1 MPADRAQARSGQRLR
16 LGVLASHPIQYQ
28 APVFRALAARCELDV
43 FFAHR
48 QSAQAQAQAG
58 FGVAFDWDVDL
69 LSGYRH
75 RFLTNVAHRPG
86 VDHFRGCNTPEIAD
100 LIRDGHYD
108 AFLVQGWHLQC
119 FWQAVRACLRLGVPV
134 MVRGDS
140 QLGTPRGRL
149 KQWIKTWVYPTL
161 LRQFD
166 GCLYVGQ
173 RNREYL
179 EHYGVPASRLF
190 FSPHCV
196 DNDAF
201 AAGAAR
207 VDRAASRAALGLS
220 ESTKAVLFVGKLL
233 GRKRPL
239 DLLYASATLRGQG
252 VDVHVVFAGDGPLR
266 DDLANAARE
275 LAVPTH
281 FLGFRNQTELPEAYT
296 LADVMALPSEAS
308 ETWGLVA
315 NEALACGTPIVI
327 SDAAGCAPD
336 LVDDGE
342 TGAVHAMGRIEQLAD
357 ALARA
362 LAIPRNAPAIAAKVD
377 AYSVRATADGI
388 LAATTS
394 LTSTRRG

>member
-1 MPADRAQARSGQRLR
+1 MPTDRTQARSGQRLR
-16 LGVLASHPIQYQ
+16 LGILASHPIQYQ

-75 RFLTNVAHRPG
+75 WFLRNVARRPG
-86 VDHFRGCNTPEIAD
+86 VDHFRGCDTPEIAE
-100 LIRDGHYD
+100 RVREGGYD
-108 AFLVQGWHLQC
+108 AFLVQGWHLLC
-119 FWQAVRACLRLGVPV
+119 FWQAVRAGRRHGVPV

-149 KQWIKTWVYPTL
+149 KQWIKAWVYPAL

-166 GCLYVGQ
+166 VCLYVGQ

-190 FSPHCV
+190 FAPHCV

-220 ESTKAVLFVGKLL
+220 ESAKAVLFVGKLL
-233 GRKRPL
+233 ERKRPL
-239 DLLYASATLRGQG
+239 DLLHASARLRGKG
-252 VDVHVVFAGDGPLR
+252 VDVQVVFAGDGPLR
-266 DDLANAARE
+266 DDLAKAARE

-315 NEALACGTPIVI
+315 NESLACGTPIVI

-342 TGAVHAMGRIEQLAD
+342 TGAVHAMGDIEQFAD
-357 ALARA
+357 ALMRA
-362 LAIPRNAPAIAAKVD
+362 FAIPRHAPAIATKAET
-377 AYSVRATADGI
+377 YSVNATAEGI
-388 LAATTS
+388 LTAAAALRS
-394 LTSTRRG
+394 VQRA